1 MATINI
7 SDLRPTGSDLFSDSE
22 SYMSEL
28 GDNELASVNVG
39 SSPTYL
45 MLILSSVRCVQGAV
59 DASKAIYNSIRG
71 E

>member
-28 GDNELASVNVG
+28 GDNELASVNG
-39 SSPTYL
+39 GILTSPVCAAVVARVVSPHIVRSFVRL
-45 MLILSSVRCVQGAV
+45 MKRP
-59 DASKAIYNSIRG
+59 NN
-71 E
+71 